1 MKVMSTQEETKGLVN
16 AIRRSQHCQRNFDLS
31 EQIPQ
36 EHIEILKVAATECP
50 SKQNVAHYKLHFITD
65 PGLISKI
72 HELTPTEKVHD
83 LSLQT
88 TNSQTLANLLVVFES
103 YRDMSDQK
111 DQTRNDE
118 TSKLYLNNEVSA
130 KAEAVLERDAN
141 VAVGI
146 AAGYLN
152 LAGSLLG
159 YRTGCCQCMDQDAI
173 KNLLGLEGQPM
184 LLMGIGYH
192 DETRSRLV
200 HATDETYMFPT
211 RGKQKILVQDWPGS
225 SLEVEAEPIQLTQ

>member
-1 MKVMSTQEETKGLVN
+1 MKVMSTQEETKSLVN

-31 EQIPQ
+31 MQIPQ
-36 EHIEILKVAATECP
+36 EHIDILKVAATECP

-65 PGLISKI
+65 KELIAKI

-83 LSLQT
+83 LSQPT

-103 YRDMSDQK
+103 YRDMTNEK

-118 TSKLYLNNEVSA
+118 TSKLYLNNEKSA
-130 KAEAVLERDAN
+130 KAEAVLERDAH

-159 YRTGCCQCMDQDAI
+159 YRTGCCQCMDQEAI
-173 KNLLGLEGQPM
+173 KNLLGLQGQPM
-184 LLMGIGYH
+184 LLMGIGYN
-192 DETRSRLV
+192 DESRSRRL

-211 RGKQKILVQDWPGS
+211 RSKQKILVQDWPDQS
-225 SLEVEAEPIQLTQ
+225 AQAEVEPMQITQ